1 MEIRIDR
8 QLAAPLAERAVE
20 VVERKGLGH
29 PDTLCDAL
37 AEEVSRALCR
47 SYLERC
53 GAILHHNTDKVLL
66 AGGASQPRFGGGEV
80 REPFEIF
87 LAGRATRTVGGEDIP
102 IHDIAVES
110 CRRWIGEHLHAVDPD
125 RHVRFHSLLRP
136 GSPELVELFLRQRQT
151 GAWPSNDTSCGVGS
165 APRTPLER
173 LVCEVERRLNG
184 AERRTTHPEVGE
196 DVKVMA
202 SRIGARV
209 RLVVACAFVDR
220 HLRDLPA
227 YLEARAA
234 ARALAGEVAAGLW
247 AEPVE
252 IEVNAADDPAQG
264 SLFLTVT
271 GTSAEAGD
279 DGEAGRGNRWSG
291 LITPYRPMTIESV
304 AGKNP
309 VSHVG
314 KIYNAVAQE
323 IAERLVEAHPEVREA
338 HCVLVSRIG
347 RPVQEP
353 DLVHLELACP
363 GDRELQRLAPAAA
376 ALARAEL
383 ARVDSLWKDLVARE
397 WL

>member
-1 MEIRIDR
+1 
-8 QLAAPLAERAVE
+8 
-20 VVERKGLGH
+20 
-29 PDTLCDAL
+29 
-37 AEEVSRALCR
+37 
-47 SYLERC
+47 
-53 GAILHHNTDKVLL
+53 
-66 AGGASQPRFGGGEV
+66 
-80 REPFEIF
+80 
-87 LAGRATRTVGGEDIP
+87 
-102 IHDIAVES
+102 
-110 CRRWIGEHLHAVDPD
+110 
-125 RHVRFHSLLRP
+125 
-136 GSPELVELFLRQRQT
+136 
-151 GAWPSNDTSCGVGS
+151 
-165 APRTPLER
+165 
-173 LVCEVERRLNG
+173 
-184 AERRTTHPEVGE
+184 
-196 DVKVMA
+196 MA

-314 KIYNAVAQE
+314 KVYNAVAQE

-347 RPVQEP
+347 RPVKEP
-353 DLVHLELACP
+353 DLVHVELACP